1 MKTLLADHPSLALA
15 FVFLAGWL
23 VHWVVGLLFF
33 RQRYFE
39 QEDRIS
45 RQSREI
51 DELRFNLSRTQ
62 TDLRSRNDLLDAVQ
76 KSKTATEERAAA
88 LESDLATARGRIA
101 EVEAETQT
109 HRAAADSALGRLA
122 STEADLLAAQSQPAT
137 ATSPGPELE
146 AALLT
151 ARAAAQQFQSRTEQ
165 LERELKSAASRAVE
179 LERAVAASQ
188 SVTTTLQSAVGA
200 RDASIAKLRAQL
212 ADKESERNSVA
223 QALGKLDAEFELTRR
238 ARTSLEGVLKE
249 REIRLSE
256 MERRS
261 QELQESFQATA
272 QENQRLLAENQ
283 RLSALNT
290 ATTSANRSA
299 DSERAELTNRTAQLQ
314 NDLSTLR
321 TAALATEARA
331 RSLELDLAAARKA
344 IADEKAAATDL
355 LESQETELKQLRSRT
370 HHLEEEL
377 ESITRANQS
386 LTEQLADRAEP
397 PAPPEAP
404 ATPTPPTAAT
414 AAPAIDVEALLADF
428 DTLSRERNEL
438 AAELAVLKSS
448 ADSAPATPKSPRKS
462 APAAPPPPAPAPE
475 PDEPVEE
482 FVARCPQHL
491 SDVKGIGSSLE
502 TRLYAAGIGSY
513 WELSQL
519 SDARLI
525 EILELNETQR
535 EGFPFDSV
543 RADAARLA
551 RETGTRGRRW
561 NQEPP
566 DDLEPITGIG
576 HTFEKK
582 LYDAGIC
589 TFDALAS
596 ATVEQLREICP
607 GSPQK
612 RPNHAS
618 WIAQAREL
626 AAARET

>member
-88 LESDLATARGRIA
+88 LESDLATARGRVA
-101 EVEAETQT
+101 EVEAEAQT

-122 STEADLLAAQSQPAT
+122 STEANLLAAQSQPAT
-137 ATSPGPELE
+137 ATVPSPELE

-165 LERELKSAASRAVE
+165 LERELKSAASRAAE

-212 ADKESERNSVA
+212 ADKESERHSVA
-223 QALGKLDAEFELTRR
+223 QVLGKLEAEFELTRR

-299 DSERAELTNRTAQLQ
+299 DSERAELTNRAAQLQ

-331 RSLELDLAAARKA
+331 RSLEQDLAAARKA

-377 ESITRANQS
+377 ESVTRANQS
-386 LTEQLADRAEP
+386 LTEQLAARPKPTATPETP
-397 PAPPEAP
+397 PAPLAA
-404 ATPTPPTAAT
+404 ATPH
-414 AAPAIDVEALLADF
+414 PAVDVDALVADF
-428 DTLSRERNEL
+428 DALSRERNEL
-438 AAELAVLKSS
+438 AAELAVLKSTI
-448 ADSAPATPKSPRKS
+448 DSTPAKAQRK
-462 APAAPPPPAPAPE
+462 PAAPTPTHQ
-475 PDEPVEE
+475 PDEPADTPTDEAVEE

-589 TFDALAS
+589 TFEALAS